1 MSLAISPALRD
12 ALERWLSHLAALS
25 DASDHTIAAYRGDVV
40 QFLDFLARHHGG
52 AAGMAQLR
60 AVDARD
66 LRAWMAQARASGRG
80 ARSLARALS
89 ALKGFVRWLADR
101 DTDFDATAIL
111 SARGEENPGLTYR
124 VNQGGVYNVLE
135 ASREHRVSQVL
146 FASTIAVFG
155 PGLPDPVP
163 DDVHLQPTTMYGVT
177 KVGGEL
183 LGEYYNKRY
192 GLDFRAVRFP
202 GLISAT
208 LPGGGTSDYA
218 PLMYVESMR
227 TGAYEA
233 FCRADT
239 RIPMMY
245 MPDGI
250 RALIEL
256 SEAPRDRLQ
265 RTTYNIA
272 AFSPTAEEIA
282 DSVARAV
289 PGARITFKS
298 DPTRQAILD
307 SWPNALDDAHAR
319 VDWGWAPEFDLER
332 MTEDLVPKLRALLR
346 VNAS

>member
-1 MSLAISPALRD
+1 MMLAVASVGPSNSMKILVTGSGGQVGQDLIRGL
-12 ALERWLSHLAALS
+12 LERGHEVHGSDVASRPSALGVDASRLPWHHLDVTDLAGLRKLIARERPDIVYHLA
-25 DASDHTIAAYRGDVV
+25 
-40 QFLDFLARHHGG
+40 
-52 AAGMAQLR
+52 
-60 AVDARD
+60 
-66 LRAWMAQARASGRG
+66 
-80 ARSLARALS
+80 
-89 ALKGFVRWLADR
+89 
-101 DTDFDATAIL
+101 AIL

-135 ASREHRVSQVL
+135 ACREHRVSQVL

-163 DDVHLQPTTMYGVT
+163 NDVPLQPTTMYGVT

-218 PLMYVESMR
+218 PLMYVEAIR
-227 TGAYEA
+227 KGAYEA

-239 RIPMMY
+239 RIPLMY

-256 SEAPRDRLQ
+256 SEAPREQLT

-272 AFSPTAEEIA
+272 AFSPTAEAIA
-282 DSVARAV
+282 AAVARAV
-289 PGARITFKS
+289 PGAELTFNS

-319 VDWGWAPEFDLER
+319 ADWGWSPEFDLER
-332 MTEDLVPKLRALLR
+332 MTADLVPKIRALL
-346 VNAS
+346 NAS

>member
-1 MSLAISPALRD
+1 MKILVTGSGGQVGQDLIRGL
-12 ALERWLSHLAALS
+12 LERGHEVHGSDVASRPSALGLGDRELPWHLLDVTDLAALRRL
-25 DASDHTIAAYRGDVV
+25 IARERPDIIYH
-40 QFLDFLARHHGG
+40 LA
-52 AAGMAQLR
+52 
-60 AVDARD
+60 
-66 LRAWMAQARASGRG
+66 
-80 ARSLARALS
+80 
-89 ALKGFVRWLADR
+89 
-101 DTDFDATAIL
+101 AIL